1 MWQGLTMAFIVQ
13 HHAAGLTVHETGAMG
28 RAMHALRDGEH
39 TWLIDPFH
47 AAEFRDALGELP
59 PLAGVIQLLDRHNRN
74 CVEIAG
80 SLDLPLHRI
89 PARLPDSGLEVVPVI
104 SQRFWNEVA
113 LWAPATRTLVIA
125 EAVGTAPL
133 FALGRPA
140 GVHPML
146 RVLPPRRAL
155 SRFAPDQLLLGHGP
169 ALATGGAEALAG
181 ALSAAR
187 ADLPKLALKLPSAFR
202 AAT

>member
-1 MWQGLTMAFIVQ
+1 MSFLVQ
-13 HHAAGLTVHETGAMG
+13 HHPAGLTVHETGGMQ
-28 RAMHALRDGEH
+28 RAMHALRDGER

-59 PLAGVIQLLDRHNRN
+59 PLAGVIQLLDRHNRD
-74 CVEIAG
+74 CAEIAG
-80 SLDLPLHRI
+80 SLGLPLHRI
-89 PARLPDSGLEVVPVI
+89 PARLPDGGLQVRRII

-125 EAVGTAPL
+125 ESIGTAPL

-146 RVLPPRRAL
+146 RLFPPRRAL
-155 SRFAPDQLLLGHGP
+155 SGFQPDQLLVGHGP
-169 ALATGGAEALAG
+169 ALAEGGAEALAQ
-181 ALSAAR
+181 ALAAAR
-187 ADLPKLALKLPSAFR
+187 ADLPKLALKLPSALR
-202 AAT
+202 G

>member
-1 MWQGLTMAFIVQ
+1 MVCQNMTFVVQ
-13 HHAAGLTVHETGAMG
+13 RHSVGLTVHETGGMQ
-28 RAMHALRDGEH
+28 RAMHALRDGER

-59 PLAGVIQLLDRHNRN
+59 PLAGVIQLLDRHNRD
-74 CVEIAG
+74 CAEIAG
-80 SLDLPLHRI
+80 SLGLSLHRV
-89 PARLPDSGLEVVPVI
+89 PARVPDSGLEVVRVI
-104 SQRFWNEVA
+104 SQRFWSEIA
-113 LWAPATRTLVIA
+113 LWAPDTRTLVIA

-146 RVLPPRRAL
+146 RLLPPRGAL
-155 SRFAPDQLLLGHGP
+155 SGYAPEQLLVGHGP
-169 ALATGGAEALAG
+169 ALASGGAQALAG

-187 ADLPKLALKLPSAFR
+187 ADMPKLLVKLPSALR
-202 AAT
+202 G

>member
-1 MWQGLTMAFIVQ
+1 MAFVVQ
-13 HHAAGLTVHETGAMG
+13 HHSVGLTVHETGGMQ
-28 RAMHALRDGEH
+28 RAMHALRDGER

-59 PLAGVIQLLDRHNRN
+59 PLAGVIQLLDRHNRD

-80 SLDLPLHRI
+80 SLDLPVHRI
-89 PARLPDSGLEVVPVI
+89 PTRLPDSGLEVVRVI

-113 LWAPATRTLVIA
+113 LWAPGTRTLVIA

-140 GVHPML
+140 GIHPML
-146 RVLPPRRAL
+146 RLLPPRGAL
-155 SRFAPDQLLLGHGP
+155 SRYAPDQLLVGHGP
-169 ALATGGAEALAG
+169 ALAAGATEALAG
-181 ALSAAR
+181 AFSSAR
-187 ADLPKLALKLPSAFR
+187 ADLPKLALKLPSVLR
-202 AAT
+202 G

>member
-1 MWQGLTMAFIVQ
+1 MAFVVQ
-13 HHAAGLTVHETGAMG
+13 HHSAGLTVHETGGMQ
-28 RAMHALRDGEH
+28 RAMHALRDGER

-59 PLAGVIQLLDRHNRN
+59 PLAGVIQLLDRHNRD

-89 PARLPDSGLEVVPVI
+89 PARLPDSGLEVVRVI
-104 SQRFWNEVA
+104 AQRFWNEVA
-113 LWAPATRTLVIA
+113 LWAPGTRTLVIA

-146 RVLPPRRAL
+146 RLLPPRGAL
-155 SRFAPDQLLLGHGP
+155 SGYAPDQLLVGHGP
-169 ALATGGAEALAG
+169 ALAAGGAAALAG
-181 ALSAAR
+181 ALAAAR
-187 ADLPKLALKLPSAFR
+187 ADLPKLALKLPSVLR
-202 AAT
+202 G

>member
-1 MWQGLTMAFIVQ
+1 
-13 HHAAGLTVHETGAMG
+13 
-28 RAMHALRDGEH
+28 MHALRDGER

-59 PLAGVIQLLDRHNRN
+59 PLAGVIQLLDRHNRD
-74 CVEIAG
+74 CLEIA
-80 SLDLPLHRI
+80 SSFDLPLQRI
-89 PARLPDSGLEVVPVI
+89 PARLPGSALEVVPVI
-104 SQRFWNEVA
+104 SQRFWTEVA
-113 LWAPATRTLVIA
+113 LWAPDTRTLVVA

-146 RVLPPRRAL
+146 RLLPPRRAL
-155 SRFAPDQLLLGHGP
+155 AGYAPDQLLVGHGQ
-169 ALATGGAEALAG
+169 ALTAGAAEALAG

-202 AAT
+202 G

>member
-1 MWQGLTMAFIVQ
+1 MAFIVQ
-13 HHAAGLTVHETGAMG
+13 HHPAGLTVHETGAME
-28 RAMHALRDGEH
+28 RAMHALRDGER

-59 PLAGVIQLLDRHNRN
+59 PLAGVIQLLDRHNRD

-89 PARLPDSGLEVVPVI
+89 PAGLPDSGLEVVPVI
-104 SQRFWNEVA
+104 SQRFWKEVA

-146 RVLPPRRAL
+146 RLLPPRRAL
-155 SRFAPDQLLLGHGP
+155 APFAPATLLVGHGP

-181 ALSAAR
+181 ALSSAR
-187 ADLPKLALKLPSAFR
+187 ADLPKLALKLPSALR
-202 AAT
+202 PAT

>member
-1 MWQGLTMAFIVQ
+1 MAFVVQ
-13 HHAAGLTVHETGAMG
+13 QHSAGLTVHETGGMQ
-28 RAMHALRDGEH
+28 RAMHALRDGER

-47 AAEFRDALGELP
+47 ASEFRDALGELP
-59 PLAGVIQLLDRHNRN
+59 PLAGVIQLLDRHNRD

-89 PARLPDSGLEVVPVI
+89 PAHLPDSALEVVRII

-113 LWAPATRTLVIA
+113 LWAPGTRTLVIA

-146 RVLPPRRAL
+146 RLLPPRRAL
-155 SRFAPDQLLLGHGP
+155 SGYAPDQLLVGHGP
-169 ALATGGAEALAG
+169 ALAAGGAEALAG

-187 ADLPKLALKLPSAFR
+187 ADLPKLALKLPSVLR
-202 AAT
+202 G

>member
-1 MWQGLTMAFIVQ
+1 MTVTVQ
-13 HHAAGLTVHETGAMG
+13 HHPAGLTVHETGAMG
-28 RAMHALRDGEH
+28 RAMHALRDGER

-47 AAEFRDALGELP
+47 AAEFRDALAELP
-59 PLAGVIQLLDRHNRN
+59 PLAGVIQLLDRHNRD

-80 SLDLPLHRI
+80 SLDLPLHRV
-89 PARLPDSGLEVVPVI
+89 PARLPDSGLEIVPVI

-146 RVLPPRRAL
+146 RLLPPRRAL
-155 SRFAPDQLLLGHGP
+155 ARFAPDQLLVGHGP
-169 ALATGGAEALAG
+169 ALATGGTEALAG
-181 ALSAAR
+181 AIANAR
-187 ADLPKLALKLPSAFR
+187 RDLPRLARKLP
-202 AAT
+202 AALRG